1 MGIPE
6 REEHE
11 QGIENLPEEIMTKNF
26 PNLKK
31 EKVTQAQETQRILN
45 KLDPKRPTSRNIII
59 KITRLKDKERILK
72 ATREMQV
79 VTHKGVPIKVIDFST
94 EMFQARR
101 EWHKIFKVMIS
112 KDLQPRLLYP
122 TRLSFKIEGEIR
134 SFLDKKKPKD
144 FVNTKTLWQQM

>member
-72 ATREMQV
+72 A
-79 VTHKGVPIKVIDFST
+79 
-94 EMFQARR
+94 RR
-101 EWHKIFKVMIS
+101 KSW
-112 KDLQPRLLYP
+112 
-122 TRLSFKIEGEIR
+122 
-134 SFLDKKKPKD
+134 
-144 FVNTKTLWQQM
+144 